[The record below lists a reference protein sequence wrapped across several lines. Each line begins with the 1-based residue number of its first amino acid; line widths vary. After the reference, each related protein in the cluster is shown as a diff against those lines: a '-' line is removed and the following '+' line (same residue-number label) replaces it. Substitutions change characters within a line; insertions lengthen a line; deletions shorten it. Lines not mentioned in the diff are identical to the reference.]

1 MKICEYT
8 VTGCNPNKKRIC
20 EFWWIKLN
28 DTEKINEVMSEIYNS
43 KYMSKMEWV
52 LTFSKNPHILWIE
65 S

>member
-1 MKICEYT
+1 MNSDE
-8 VTGCNPNKKRIC
+8 
-20 EFWWIKLN
+20 IKLN

-43 KYMSKMEWV
+43 KYMYKMEWV